1 MVLGE
6 RLQMAVKVTSGQEST
21 MNLWMEGLNAAVH
34 HFWKTCH
41 IIDGDGGNSSIIKG
55 NLGPSS

>member
-1 MVLGE
+1 MVLG
-6 RLQMAVKVTSGQEST
+6 RLQVAVKVPTGQESA

-34 HFWKTCH
+34 HFRKAGH
-41 IIDGDGGNSSIIKG
+41 IVNGDGGNPSIIKG